1 MSNIEG
7 RIKVV
12 FGKIVFVK
20 ILVNIM
26 LTNYGI

>member
-12 FGKIVFVK
+12 FGKILFVK